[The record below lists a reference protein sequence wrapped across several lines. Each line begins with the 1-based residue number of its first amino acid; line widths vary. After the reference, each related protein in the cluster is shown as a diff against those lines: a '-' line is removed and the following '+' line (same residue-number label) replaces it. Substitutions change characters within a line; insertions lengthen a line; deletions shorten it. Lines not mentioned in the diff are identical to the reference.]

1 MNDAFNA
8 NFPGSLFWKGSLLEL
23 LQERSRQ
30 LCEEVDRYGRDFFL
44 SSNLEG
50 VADALAEKHVFELVR
65 LHRDRTEIVEHGQT
79 TIDEQKRTCLH
90 VFDACMSMHSAAT
103 YYKFSVP
110 FDGDGRLLMRRPSE
124 FEMSLPWGEVVGNE
138 LHVLCK
144 TSSRDRD
151 AIRSRVDDN
160 LNRVGRWLDRANKE
174 VARFNSSLRTMAI
187 ERLQG
192 RKTMLLQ
199 NAALAES
206 LGFPIRARSAVPS
219 TFKVPVHRKR
229 LPVVPPSALG
239 QTAVHD
245 PYIDTEAYDDIL
257 RTIGSMTRVL
267 ELNPKAFTAMDEEA
281 LRFML
286 LVPLNS
292 HYEGQATGE
301 TFNYEGK
308 TDIIIKVGGR
318 NIFIAECLVWGG
330 AEYFNSKIE
339 QLLGYTSWRD
349 TKTAIIIFNRNKNL
363 SGVLSQIPG
372 VVKAHPN
379 CKHQVTS
386 YKHETGFRFMLHHR
400 DDKQRDFALTVL
412 VFDVPA

>member
-1 MNDAFNA
+1 
-8 NFPGSLFWKGSLLEL
+8 
-23 LQERSRQ
+23 
-30 LCEEVDRYGRDFFL
+30 
-44 SSNLEG
+44 
-50 VADALAEKHVFELVR
+50 
-65 LHRDRTEIVEHGQT
+65 
-79 TIDEQKRTCLH
+79 
-90 VFDACMSMHSAAT
+90 
-103 YYKFSVP
+103 
-110 FDGDGRLLMRRPSE
+110 
-124 FEMSLPWGEVVGNE
+124 
-138 LHVLCK
+138 
-144 TSSRDRD
+144 
-151 AIRSRVDDN
+151 
-160 LNRVGRWLDRANKE
+160 
-174 VARFNSSLRTMAI
+174 MAI